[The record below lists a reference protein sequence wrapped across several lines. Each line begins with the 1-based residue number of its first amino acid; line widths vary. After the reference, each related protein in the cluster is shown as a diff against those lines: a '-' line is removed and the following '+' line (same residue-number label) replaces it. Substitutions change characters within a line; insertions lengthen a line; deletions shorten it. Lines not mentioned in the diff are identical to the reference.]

1 MCVLAWLM
9 WCGAGEEED
18 EDDDDEEGEAEEERM
33 RSGEEEQHV
42 ESLRKFRTQQAI
54 RNLLLEREVKILQ
67 VRSREGRERG
77 REGPGHACPFGRVGV
92 RGMGCCYSSHTD
104 VIGRRSRPCR

>member
-1 MCVLAWLM
+1 MCVLAWLLM

-67 VRSREGRERG
+67 VRQG
-77 REGPGHACPFGRVGV
+77 REGGRV
-92 RGMGCCYSSHTD
+92 RGMLALLEEWESGAWG
-104 VIGRRSRPCR
+104 VLI